1 MGNNDTSPN
10 TSFSPYFSEDES
22 DARSEPRGRVLH
34 IWRTCA
40 AGRMGNMLIQGAESL
55 EFSSPAG

>member
-10 TSFSPYFSEDES
+10 ASFSPYFSEDES

-34 IWRTCA
+34 I
-40 AGRMGNMLIQGAESL
+40 
-55 EFSSPAG
+55 